1 MLQDILQAREIL
13 FMLIR
18 REFRARYAGSNFGAL
33 WNLIHPIVLVVIY
46 VAIFSKVMGGKM
58 GVNGDG
64 NRLDYLIHLTS
75 GMIPWLLF
83 SEIVNRSCSVLVE
96 NSNLLKKMALPEE
109 VLFISVFSTS
119 FLVYSISMIALIGFL
134 IMLGQPPSWQ
144 VLLVFPIMIALGLS
158 ALGLGMVLAVLNLLI
173 RDVGQIVAI
182 TLQLAFWSLPIVY
195 PPSILSAKLQMI
207 VALNPIRG
215 FFSLIQ
221 LIFGS
226 PQANF
231 NPDTYWMMVLLPFA
245 AMVMGMAF
253 LRAQRSEILDAL

>member
-33 WNLIHPIVLVVIY
+33 WNLIHPIVLVMIY
-46 VAIFSKVMGGKM
+46 VAVFSKVMGSKM
-58 GVNGDG
+58 GEGG
-64 NRLDYLIHLTS
+64 TKLDYLIHLTS

-83 SEIVNRSCSVLVE
+83 SEIVNRSTSVLVE
-96 NSNLLKKMALPEE
+96 NSNLLKKMALAEE
-109 VLFISVFSTS
+109 ILFLSVFSTS
-119 FLVYSISMIALIGFL
+119 FLVYSVSMIALIVFL
-134 IMLGQPPSWQ
+134 ILLGQPPSPL
-144 VLLVFPIMIALGLS
+144 VLFAFPIMIALGLT
-158 ALGLGMVLAVLNLLI
+158 ALGIGMVLSVMNLLI

-182 TLQLAFWSLPIVY
+182 ALQLAFWSLPIVY
-195 PPSILSAKLQMI
+195 VPSILSGNLQTI

-226 PQANF
+226 PQAQF

>member
-1 MLQDILQAREIL
+1 MLQDILGAREIL

-46 VAIFSKVMGGKM
+46 VAIFSQVMGSKM
-58 GVNGDG
+58 GEGG
-64 NRLDYLIHLTS
+64 TRLDYMVHLTS

-96 NSNLLKKMALPEE
+96 NSNLLRKMALPEE
-109 VLFISVFSTS
+109 VLFLSVFATS
-119 FLVYSISMIALIGFL
+119 FLVYSISMVALIVFL
-134 IMLGQPPSWQ
+134 VLLGQPPSPM
-144 VLLVFPIMIALGLS
+144 VLMVFPIMIALGLS
-158 ALGLGMVLAVLNLLI
+158 ALGLGMVLSVLNLLV

-182 TLQLAFWSLPIVY
+182 SLQLAFWSLPIVY
-195 PPSILSAKLQMI
+195 PPSILSEKLQTL

-221 LIFGS
+221 YIFGS
-226 PQANF
+226 PQALF
-231 NPDTYWMMVLLPFA
+231 NPDTYWIMVLLPFA

-253 LRAQRSEILDAL
+253 LRSHRSEILDAL